1 MSKYIAD
8 KKFYNNVLKISVPIM
23 VQNGISNFVSLLDNI
38 MIGRVG
44 TEQMSGVS
52 IVNQLIFVF
61 YLCIFGAVSGAG
73 ILGAQY
79 YGQKNYDGVKKVLR
93 SKLIISFTAMIIA
106 ILIFINLGS
115 FLISLYLHDGS
126 ATGNLEATLSY
137 GLEYLGVILIGL
149 PFSTIEF
156 SYSSTLRESGETSL
170 PMKASIAAVFINL
183 VLNYLLIY
191 GKFGFPA
198 MGVVG
203 AAIATNIAR
212 FIQATIIVIYSHTH
226 TGKYPFM
233 KGMFRN
239 FRIERSILGKT
250 LGLSMPLIFNET
262 LWAAGMAAL
271 TSCYST
277 RGLSVIAAL
286 NIQSVIYNIANIMF
300 IAMGDAIAII
310 VGQMLGKNEIEE
322 GKDAA
327 NKIIVMSIFF
337 AVIGGIFMF
346 LISDIFPGI
355 YKTSDEVKS
364 IARTLI
370 IISGCTMPIG
380 ALLHS
385 LYFAIR
391 SGGKTLITVLFDSVY
406 LWVIAFPTAYILSR
420 YTDMPIAPL
429 YLTLQLVDLIKVV
442 IGLIIYRSGIWARN
456 ITQY

>member
-1 MSKYIAD
+1 M
-8 KKFYNNVLKISVPIM
+8 KISVPIM

-93 SKLIISFTAMIIA
+93 SKLIISFTALIIA
-106 ILIFINLGS
+106 ILVFVNLGS
-115 FLISLYLHDGS
+115 VLISLYLHDGS
-126 ATGNLEATLSY
+126 ATGNLEATLNY
-137 GLEYLGVILIGL
+137 GLEYLGMMLFGL
-149 PFSTIEF
+149 PFCTIEF
-156 SYSSTLRESGETSL
+156 SYSSTLRECGETST

-183 VLNYLLIY
+183 VLNYLLIF
-191 GKFGFPA
+191 GKFGFPV

-212 FIQATIIVIYSHTH
+212 FTQAAIIVIYSHTH
-226 TGKYPFM
+226 TGRFPFM
-233 KGMFRN
+233 KGMFRD
-239 FRIERSILGKT
+239 FRIGRNIFGKS
-250 LGLSMPLIFNET
+250 LRLSMPLIFNET
-262 LWAAGMAAL
+262 FWAAGMAAL

-286 NIQSVIYNIANIMF
+286 NIQSVIYNMANIMF

-310 VGQMLGKNEIEE
+310 VGQLLGRNEIEE
-322 GKDAA
+322 GKDTA
-327 NKIIVMSIFF
+327 NKIIAMSIFF
-337 AVIGGIFMF
+337 ALIGGIFMI
-346 LISDIFPGI
+346 LISGIFPGI

-364 IARTLI
+364 IARTII

-380 ALLHS
+380 AILHA

-406 LWVIAFPTAYILSR
+406 LWVIAFPVAYIISR
-420 YTDMPIAPL
+420 YTDMPIAPF
-429 YLTLQLVDLIKVV
+429 YLTIQLIDLIKVGM
-442 IGLIIYRSGIWARN
+442 GLAIYRSGIWARN
-456 ITQY
+456 ITQ